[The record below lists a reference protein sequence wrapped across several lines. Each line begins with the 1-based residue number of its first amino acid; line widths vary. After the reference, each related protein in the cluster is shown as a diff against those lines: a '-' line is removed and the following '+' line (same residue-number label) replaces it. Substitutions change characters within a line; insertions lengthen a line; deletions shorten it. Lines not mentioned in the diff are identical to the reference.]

1 MRGEAVLVEPDRAL
15 ALPGLS
21 LMAGFRQP
29 RVGAEIAN
37 AWGWL
42 LNRAPR
48 VARALEANP
57 GSTQTMADVVAG
69 FDFFNRRYGITD
81 DKQRMSEVDRR
92 VTYNEA
98 TDTIIIHQRLL

>member
-1 MRGEAVLVEPDRAL
+1 MRGDAALVELLVVATHAVP
-15 ALPGLS
+15 
-21 LMAGFRQP
+21 LMAGYRQP
-29 RVGAEIAN
+29 RIGAEIAN

-57 GSTQTMADVVAG
+57 GSSQTMADIVAG
-69 FDFFNRRYGITD
+69 FDFFNRRHGITD
-81 DKQRMSEVDRR
+81 NKQRMSEVERR

>member
-1 MRGEAVLVEPDRAL
+1 M
-15 ALPGLS
+15 
-21 LMAGFRQP
+21 GFSGP

-48 VARALEANP
+48 IAKALSETP
-57 GSTQTMADVVAG
+57 GSTQTMAEVCAG
-69 FDFFNRRYGITD
+69 FDFFHRRYGL
-81 DKQRMSEVDRR
+81 QRAADMQNIERR

-98 TDTIIIHQRLL
+98 TDTIIIHQRVV

>member
-1 MRGEAVLVEPDRAL
+1 MPSR
-15 ALPGLS
+15 S
-21 LMAGFRQP
+21 P

-48 VARALEANP
+48 IARALDQTP
-57 GSTQTMADVVAG
+57 GSTQTMADIVAG
-69 FDFFNRRYGITD
+69 FDFFHRRYGIAT
-81 DKQRMSEVDRR
+81 KQRMSEVERR

-98 TDTIIIHQRLL
+98 TDTIIIHQAIR